1 MNNFNRKHQS
11 NKQFQNDSIDFISEN
26 SSNQN
31 NQITNLRK
39 WNSTTLLSNESETS
53 RQNTN
58 KVRPSSTFEALS
70 LEQNLIWQ
78 RGSIRE
84 SFTLTSFHI
93 TDASV
98 QVVTEVLED
107 ILDYVVQTGERRR
120 REQIVEKYLERAIP
134 APQQFKSYFVSTQE
148 VQTLSH
154 GLQTASV
161 SLQSS
166 SVRLQAAWKLILVT
180 TAQQLCV
187 SFRRIL
193 DRYDN
198 LLQKQLE
205 EQGMEQR
212 SLLTDASQGLLI
224 RLIKERCKIYVKH
237 KNKNRRKI
245 SIDRSSSDM
254 IELDA
259 VKVAKDSLDAE
270 VAEQEFERVLVQYF
284 DHQDE
289 ENYERRES
297 DELLQHISSEAYND
311 LQHATDTILSLAV
324 EYLKNATSNVVEDAT
339 QDIKHIVYS
348 HL

>member
-1 MNNFNRKHQS
+1 MNTL
-11 NKQFQNDSIDFISEN
+11 NKNIDEQVYISEN
-26 SSNQN
+26 SSNHS

-39 WNSTTLLSNESETS
+39 WNSSTLLNNE
-53 RQNTN
+53 NTTYSDR

-78 RGSIRE
+78 RGTIRE
-84 SFTLTSFHI
+84 SFTLTSFHL
-93 TDASV
+93 TDVSV
-98 QVVTEVLED
+98 QIVTGVLED
-107 ILDYVVQTGERRR
+107 ILDYVVQAGETRR
-120 REQIVEKYLERAIP
+120 REKIVEKYLERAIP

-148 VQTLSH
+148 VQNLSD
-154 GLQTASV
+154 GLQTASI

-180 TAQQLCV
+180 TAQQLCL

-198 LLQKQLE
+198 LLQTQLQ

-237 KNKNRRKI
+237 KNKHRRKTI
-245 SIDRSSSDM
+245 KDVGNIDM
-254 IELDA
+254 IE
-259 VKVAKDSLDAE
+259 VEDAE
-270 VAEQEFERVLVQYF
+270 REFERALIHYF
-284 DHQDE
+284 DDE
-289 ENYERRES
+289 CEDYPEKRES
-297 DELLQHISSEAYND
+297 DELVDHISTEAYNELQHITN
-311 LQHATDTILSLAV
+311 TILNLAV
-324 EYLKNATSNVVEDAT
+324 EYLKNATNNVVEETT
-339 QDIKHIVYS
+339 QDIKHIVYT

>member
-1 MNNFNRKHQS
+1 MNTL
-11 NKQFQNDSIDFISEN
+11 NKNIDEQVYISEN
-26 SSNQN
+26 SSNHS

-39 WNSTTLLSNESETS
+39 WNSSTLLNNE
-53 RQNTN
+53 NTTYSDR

-78 RGSIRE
+78 RGTIRE
-84 SFTLTSFHI
+84 SFTLTSFHL
-93 TDASV
+93 TDVSV
-98 QVVTEVLED
+98 QIVTGVLED
-107 ILDYVVQTGERRR
+107 ILDYVVQAGETRR
-120 REQIVEKYLERAIP
+120 REKIVEKYLERAIP

-148 VQTLSH
+148 VQNLSD
-154 GLQTASV
+154 GLQTASI

-180 TAQQLCV
+180 TAQQLCL

-198 LLQKQLE
+198 LLQTQLQ

-237 KNKNRRKI
+237 KNKHRRKTTKDVGNI
-245 SIDRSSSDM
+245 DM
-254 IELDA
+254 IDVE
-259 VKVAKDSLDAE
+259 DAE
-270 VAEQEFERVLVQYF
+270 REFERALILYF
-284 DHQDE
+284 DDE
-289 ENYERRES
+289 YEDNYEKRES
-297 DELLQHISSEAYND
+297 DELVDHISTEAYNE
-311 LQHATDTILSLAV
+311 LQHVTNTILNLAV
-324 EYLKNATSNVVEDAT
+324 EYLKNATNNVVEETT
-339 QDIKHIVYS
+339 QDIKHIVYT